1 MPQRGFFA
9 MARLIKTRAKKK
21 GLPPGT
27 LVHIGEKRAQGVSIA
42 IIDYD
47 ETNISELEVKTLDQ
61 CFPFKESPT
70 TTWINVEGLDADVIQ
85 KLGDCYGLHPLVL
98 EDVLNTDQ
106 RPKMEDYGEY
116 IYIVVKMLGERKERK
131 GVEFFSEQISIIL
144 GKNFVI
150 SFQEGLKGDVFNHVR
165 ERIRSGKG
173 KVRSMGPDYLAYSLM
188 DAIVDNYFVIL
199 EAVGERIEDIEDELV
214 SRPAPHTLKNIHEL
228 KREMIYLRKSVWPL
242 REVVSGLERGGSPL
256 IKQATALY
264 LRDVYDHT
272 VQVIDAIETSR
283 EMLSGMLDIYLSSL
297 SNRLNEIMK
306 FLTII
311 GTIFIPLTFVVGI
324 YGMNF
329 DIMPELRW
337 RHGYFIVLAG
347 MFMAAISML
356 FYFRRKKWI

>member
-9 MARLIKTRAKKK
+9 MARLIKTRSKKK

-27 LVHIGEKRAQGVSIA
+27 LVHIGEKRAQGASIA

-47 ETNISELEVKTLDQ
+47 EANLSELEVKTLDQ

-70 TTWINVEGLDADVIQ
+70 TTWINVGGLDADVIQ

-116 IYIVVKMLGERKERK
+116 IYIVAKMLGERKERK

-144 GKNFVI
+144 GKN
-150 SFQEGLKGDVFNHVR
+150 
-165 ERIRSGKG
+165 
-173 KVRSMGPDYLAYSLM
+173 
-188 DAIVDNYFVIL
+188 FVIL

-242 REVVSGLERGGSPL
+242 REVVSWLERGGSPL
-256 IKQATALY
+256 LK
-264 LRDVYDHT
+264 
-272 VQVIDAIETSR
+272 
-283 EMLSGMLDIYLSSL
+283 
-297 SNRLNEIMK
+297 
-306 FLTII
+306 
-311 GTIFIPLTFVVGI
+311 GTTGIF
-324 YGMNF
+324 
-329 DIMPELRW
+329 
-337 RHGYFIVLAG
+337 
-347 MFMAAISML
+347 
-356 FYFRRKKWI
+356 FRG

>member
-1 MPQRGFFA
+1 

-27 LVHIGEKRAQGVSIA
+27 LVHIGEKRAQGASITV
-42 IIDYD
+42 IDYD
-47 ETNISELEVKTLDQ
+47 ETNISELEIKTLDQ

-85 KLGDCYGLHPLVL
+85 KLGDCYGFHPLVL
-98 EDVLNTDQ
+98 EDILNTDQ
-106 RPKMEDYGEY
+106 RPKLEDYGEY
-116 IYIVVKMLGERKERK
+116 IYIVVKMLSERKGGK
-131 GVEFFSEQISIIL
+131 GVEFFSEQVSIIL
-144 GKNFVI
+144 GKNFVM
-150 SFQEGLKGDVFNHVR
+150 SFQEGVKGDVFNHVR

-173 KVRSMGPDYLAYSLM
+173 RVRSMGADYLAYSLM

-214 SRPAPHTLKNIHEL
+214 SHPAPQTLKNIHEL

-242 REVVSGLERGGSPL
+242 REVVSWLERGGSPL
-256 IKQATALY
+256 IKPPTALY

-311 GTIFIPLTFVVGI
+311 GTIFIPLTFVVGV

-329 DIMPELRW
+329 DFMPELRW
-337 RHGYFIVLAG
+337 RYGYLAVLFV
-347 MFMAAISML
+347 MLLVSISML

>member
-1 MPQRGFFA
+1 

-27 LVHIGEKRAQGVSIA
+27 LVHIGEKRAQGASITV
-42 IIDYD
+42 IDYD

-61 CFPFKESPT
+61 CFPFKQSPT

-85 KLGDCYGLHPLVL
+85 KLGDCYGFHPLVL
-98 EDVLNTDQ
+98 EDILNTDQ
-106 RPKMEDYGEY
+106 RPKLEDYGEY
-116 IYIVVKMLGERKERK
+116 IYIVVKMLSERKGGK
-131 GVEFFSEQISIIL
+131 GVEFFSEQVSIIL
-144 GKNFVI
+144 GKNFVM
-150 SFQEGLKGDVFNHVR
+150 SFQEGVKGDVFNHVR

-173 KVRSMGPDYLAYSLM
+173 RVRNMGPDYLAYSLM

-214 SRPAPHTLKNIHEL
+214 SHPAPQTLKNIHEL

-242 REVVSGLERGGSPL
+242 REVVSWLERGGSPL
-256 IKQATALY
+256 IKPPTALY

-329 DIMPELRW
+329 DFMPELRW
-337 RHGYFIVLAG
+337 RYGYFIVLFV
-347 MFMAAISML
+347 MLLVSISML